1 LKGPFAVPGYCT
13 LGPDAIAGGRP
24 VVDHLLSVH
33 GHRSVAFIAGETGVH
48 EPEAREARWRDALRS
63 PGRPEGLLMR
73 TLFTRAG
80 GDEAAQRVLTGAD
93 CPTAMFVSSDLQAF
107 GVCAIRERALD
118 VPRDVALV
126 TFDDIEESTLSWP
139 PLTLA

>member
-1 LKGPFAVPGYCT
+1 MTGETVRQAGPFAVPGYRK
-13 LGPDAIAGGRP
+13 LGPDAIAGARP

-63 PGRPEGLLMR
+63 DGRPDGLLVR

-80 GDEAAQRVLTGAD
+80 VDEAR
-93 CPTAMFVSSDLQAF
+93 TACTDRGGLPHGHVRQL
-107 GVCAIRERALD
+107 
-118 VPRDVALV
+118 
-126 TFDDIEESTLSWP
+126 
-139 PLTLA
+139 